1 MAMKAF
7 VKTLRNLPSTVAD
20 NSGLNSAELVINLEP
35 ESK

>member
-7 VKTLRNLPSTVAD
+7 AKTLRNFPLTVAD
-20 NSGLNSAELVINLEP
+20 NSDLNSAELVINLEP